1 LTRVRFV
8 KIKLTED
15 WLLSNRTMS
24 LLEEKFMAVTPNNNG
39 ISRRSGLAFAISAIF
54 AGGNVSAQESID
66 EIIVKGQGGVGS
78 IRLGVR
84 NDAGSRLGLSAL
96 DTPASVGIITREEIA
111 TKGDYGAL
119 DTVTRA
125 VGVSASASPG
135 NGGTSISSRGF
146 NGHNSTVYTY
156 DGTRMYITAGTVTF
170 PADTWTLERVEVL
183 RGAGSVINGVG
194 ALGSTINYVPKKP
207 KLGDS
212 DFQAVVAGGSFG
224 MNRVALGGGAQISE
238 SVAFRLD
245 ASRQEEDGFVDRA
258 AGKREVIAG
267 SLLLKPNEDLSVR
280 LSVDYADVDAA
291 PYWGTPLID
300 GEASSSLRE
309 NNYNFA
315 DAKVKYEDIWSRVS
329 VEWRLS
335 DNVTFRN
342 DSYLLDAQRE
352 WQNLE
357 EYSFNQDTGLIDRAF
372 YLGIIHD
379 QEQLGS
385 RFDFLIDSELAGL
398 DNKISIGAEINQI
411 DMNYL
416 NNFSTGGFGIGDS
429 VPVFG
434 FEPGLRPEAATPTI
448 LDYQTDTR
456 QMAIF
461 IDDTLQITDK
471 LSVVLGGRFD
481 DIDFDRFDLAIG
493 GNPSAAFDAKFS
505 EFTWRAGVVYQ
516 PTEQLSLYV
525 QTSTAVDPVTS
536 PISINAGNADFDLA
550 TGRQYEIGV
559 KQQFLNGNGEYTLA
573 YFDIEKNDI
582 ITRLPASVIDEQIG
596 QQSSNGVEFTLR
608 VNPVDSLSVDFNVSS
623 INAEFDEFFSRGVS
637 LAGNTP
643 RNVPENTANLW
654 LNWSP
659 INNVQIG
666 GGFRRVDSRFANDQN
681 TEEMPSYTV
690 FDASVNWM
698 ATENLTVTGR
708 VRNLTNEEDFVLA
721 PYVLNQWIFGD
732 PRAFELSLR
741 YRM

>member
-1 LTRVRFV
+1 
-8 KIKLTED
+8 
-15 WLLSNRTMS
+15 MS

-493 GNPSAAFDAKFS
+493 GNPSAAFDTKFS

-516 PTEQLSLYV
+516 PTEQLSLYA

>member
-15 WLLSNRTMS
+15 WSLSNRAML

-516 PTEQLSLYV
+516 PTEQLSLYA

>member
-1 LTRVRFV
+1 
-8 KIKLTED
+8 LTED
-15 WLLSNRTMS
+15 WLLSNRTTS

-493 GNPSAAFDAKFS
+493 GNPSAAFDTKFS

-516 PTEQLSLYV
+516 PTEQLSLYA